1 MVRRALLF
9 AAITGLLLAGAGCSE
24 DEGPEAETFSAALSG
39 ANERPNPVNTAASG
53 TATFTVNGQ
62 TIDFAINVS
71 NIVGTRLAHIHGPA
85 AADGSNTAS
94 VVVTLLT
101 PIAAPGT
108 NIAAGV
114 LSSGTF
120 PSATYALSANIVMDS
135 VLAWMRTGRAYV
147 NVHTVANG
155 GGEIRGTVV
164 RQ

>member
-1 MVRRALLF
+1 MVRRALF
-9 AAITGLLLAGAGCSE
+9 CAAITGLLLAGAGCE
-24 DEGPEAETFSAALSG
+24 DEGPEAETFTAVLSG
-39 ANERPNPVNTAASG
+39 TNERPNPVTTTAAG
-53 TATFTVNGQ
+53 TATFTVNGAVV
-62 TIDFAINVS
+62 DFTINVS
-71 NIVGTRLAHIHGPA
+71 NLVGGRLAHIHGPA

-114 LSSGTF
+114 LSSGSF